1 MCDESARRVAKLHQ
15 LPEENVGIE
24 ILTLFILDLLGRD
37 TPAARI
43 FLRKVDE
50 DFKSTRVV
58 TNGYKGLML
67 VAVILINMFFIYY
80 CMLYGFVKGVAWQR
94 AYMFACIIQLVME
107 VLIVESIE
115 CFWIHFAVPDMVYRE
130 VLLATTNMIENLE
143 KFFSSSVPNTKYFL
157 NAPAF
162 LFVSTNVC
170 TQFPKM
176 MESIVVKTYFSHLP
190 GELLSRKWSY
200 SSSLFDP
207 TQASFFGLRH
217 LTVFSTLFGLLK
229 VMGSAPFIYHR
240 VVIRLTQPV
249 FVTGATY
256 VFMKYIAASKAG
268 IAVTVVLAVAVG
280 GYLYWRSH
288 RQHTN
293 DVQKVV
299 AVSNTVDMY
308 YVKAESPKKSN
319 TASDSDEGDS
329 ASSDDLED
337 EDLAAPVLQRSK
349 GSKQFN

>member
-1 MCDESARRVAKLHQ
+1 
-15 LPEENVGIE
+15 
-24 ILTLFILDLLGRD
+24 
-37 TPAARI
+37 
-43 FLRKVDE
+43 
-50 DFKSTRVV
+50 
-58 TNGYKGLML
+58 
-67 VAVILINMFFIYY
+67 
-80 CMLYGFVKGVAWQR
+80 
-94 AYMFACIIQLVME
+94 
-107 VLIVESIE
+107 
-115 CFWIHFAVPDMVYRE
+115 
-130 VLLATTNMIENLE
+130 
-143 KFFSSSVPNTKYFL
+143 
-157 NAPAF
+157 
-162 LFVSTNVC
+162 
-170 TQFPKM
+170 
-176 MESIVVKTYFSHLP
+176 
-190 GELLSRKWSY
+190 
-200 SSSLFDP
+200 
-207 TQASFFGLRH
+207 
-217 LTVFSTLFGLLK
+217 VFSTLFGLLK

-268 IAVTVVLAVAVG
+268 IAVTVVLALAVG

-288 RQHTN
+288 RRHTN

>member
-1 MCDESARRVAKLHQ
+1 MCDESARRVAKLHL

-67 VAVILINMFFIYY
+67 VAVILINVFFVYY

-115 CFWIHFAVPDMVYRE
+115 CLWIHFAVPDMVYRE

-170 TQFPKM
+170 IHFPKLI
-176 MESIVVKTYFSHLP
+176 ESIVVRTYYSHLP
-190 GELLSRKWSY
+190 GELLSHKWRYHTSV
-200 SSSLFDP
+200 LDP
-207 TQASFFGLRH
+207 TQSSFFGLRKV
-217 LTVFSTLFGLLK
+217 TVFSTLFGLLK
-229 VMGSAPFIYHR
+229 VMGSTPFIYQR
-240 VVIRLTQPV
+240 IVIRLTQPI
-249 FVTGATY
+249 FVTGASY
-256 VFMKYIAASKAG
+256 VFIAFISKNKVA
-268 IAVTVVLAVAVG
+268 IALSVVLAVAIAG
-280 GYLYWRSH
+280 FLYWRSH
-288 RQHTN
+288 RRHSN
-293 DVQKVV
+293 ELQKV
-299 AVSNTVDMY
+299 AAIGNTLDMY
-308 YVKAESPKKSN
+308 YVKENAVLPNKSN
-319 TASDSDEGDS
+319 LARYGDENESSYSAST
-329 ASSDDLED
+329 SSDDLED
-337 EDLAAPVLQRSK
+337 EA
-349 GSKQFN
+349 